1 MWCLQ
6 NDNYVT
12 KPAKTTLRILALVA
26 TLLLTTLAVPA
37 LAQSDIYKV
46 THADGSISFTDQ
58 PPSGSDSSSVELLDN
73 NRINTVPGLAT
84 TPEVSETEA
93 ESEELV
99 VSELTPKSVGIMSP
113 IDQTTIPMGPGHFS
127 VMAEV
132 EPELEP
138 GETLQLVM
146 DDAPVDDPITDTTW
160 NLRFVIRGEHTLVI
174 NRIDSTGNVI
184 ATSEPVVVYV
194 LRPSIR

>member
-1 MWCLQ
+1 M
-6 NDNYVT
+6 T
-12 KPAKTTLRILALVA
+12 KLANTTFRIQALVA
-26 TLLLTTLAVPA
+26 TLLLTTLTLPA

-46 THADGSISFTDQ
+46 THPDGTIGFTDQ
-58 PPSGSDSSSVELLDN
+58 PPSGSHSSSVELLDN
-73 NRINTVPGLAT
+73 NGTNIVPGLA
-84 TPEVSETEA
+84 PEPETAQVEA

-99 VSELTPKSVGIMSP
+99 VTELIPKSVDIMSP

-127 VMAEV
+127 VLAQV

-146 DDAPVDDPITDTTW
+146 DNTPLDDPITDTTW
-160 NLRFVIRGEHTLVI
+160 NLRFVIRGEHTLFI
-174 NRIDSTGNVI
+174 NRLDSAGKVI
-184 ATSEPVVVYV
+184 AISEPVVVYV

>member
-1 MWCLQ
+1 M
-6 NDNYVT
+6 T
-12 KPAKTTLRILALVA
+12 KTTLRNKALVA
-26 TLLLTTLAVPA
+26 TLLLAMLSSPA

-46 THADGSISFTDQ
+46 THPDGSISFTDQ

-73 NRINTVPGLAT
+73 NRTNTVPGVARK
-84 TPEVSETEA
+84 PRSSETEA
-93 ESEELV
+93 ESEELAV
-99 VSELTPKSVGIMSP
+99 TQLTPKSVGITSP

-127 VMAEV
+127 VLAKV
-132 EPELEP
+132 EPKLEP

-146 DDAPVDDPITDTTW
+146 DDTPVDDPITDTTW
-160 NLRFVIRGEHTLVI
+160 DLKFVVRGEHTLLI
-174 NRIDSTGNVI
+174 NRIDSAGNVI

>member
-1 MWCLQ
+1 M
-6 NDNYVT
+6 T
-12 KPAKTTLRILALVA
+12 KLANTSFRTNQLVA
-26 TLLLTTLAVPA
+26 TLLVTMLSSLA

-46 THADGSISFTDQ
+46 THPDGSISFTDQ
-58 PPSGSDSSSVELLDN
+58 PPSDSNSSSVQLLDN
-73 NRINTVPGLAT
+73 NSTNIVPGLAPK
-84 TPEVSETEA
+84 PENAEA
-93 ESEELV
+93 ESALEELMV
-99 VSELTPKSVGIMSP
+99 TELIPKSVGIMSP

-127 VMAEV
+127 VLAKV

-146 DDAPVDDPITDTTW
+146 DNTPVDDPITDTTW
-160 NLRFVIRGEHTLVI
+160 NLRFVIRGEHTLLI
-174 NRIDSTGNVI
+174 NRIDSAGNVI

>member
-1 MWCLQ
+1 M
-6 NDNYVT
+6 T
-12 KPAKTTLRILALVA
+12 KLAKTTFCIQALVA
-26 TLLLTTLAVPA
+26 TLLLTTLTLPG

-58 PPSGSDSSSVELLDN
+58 PPGDSDSSSVKLLDN
-73 NRINTVPGLAT
+73 NRTNIVPGLAPKPKT
-84 TPEVSETEA
+84 TQAEA
-93 ESEELV
+93 ELEELAV
-99 VSELTPKSVGIMSP
+99 TELIPKSVDITSP

-127 VMAEV
+127 VLAKV

-146 DDAPVDDPITDTTW
+146 DNTPVDEPITNTTW
-160 NLRFVIRGEHTLVI
+160 NLRFVIRGEHTLLV
-174 NRIDSTGNVI
+174 NRIDSAGNVI
-184 ATSEPVVVYV
+184 ASSEPVVVYV